1 METTTTRDRRIYVSD
16 AGLAKLRQMFKTS
29 KVTVWKSLTYRT
41 KSPLANK
48 IRYVALTQLGGTPT
62 QWMPDCETTH
72 EESARTMTQTWG
84 KRVKLVFYK
93 DSGNVIAYI
102 DGRKDCELKNVSA
115 LELIELQ
122 QSLELKSMTM
132 A

>member
-1 METTTTRDRRIYVSD
+1 METTTIQDRRIYVNEC
-16 AGLAKLRQMFKTS
+16 GQKKLREIFKCS
-29 KVTVWKSLTYRT
+29 RVTVWKALTYRT
-41 KSPLANK
+41 ESPLADK

-72 EESARTMTQTWG
+72 EEAARTMTQTWG

-93 DSGNVIAYI
+93 DSGDVIAYI
-102 DGRKDCELKNVSA
+102 DGQKERELKNVDVLA
-115 LELIELQ
+115 LIELQ
-122 QSLELKSMTM
+122 QELELKSIAM